1 LAKLRAIG
9 GAAWRNALV
18 AQIGAQCACFM
29 DGQNIRN
36 GVLRGT
42 MGGARV
48 TFNIESV
55 IASRIPLQRRG
66 AMLTGH
72 CPFHH
77 DETPSFAVSPIHE
90 RFLCLSCDATGDAI
104 DFVARFECVSREEA
118 LRLIAASHA
127 VGSSVSV

>member
-1 LAKLRAIG
+1 VESI
-9 GAAWRNALV
+9 NAQSV
-18 AQIGAQCACFM
+18 RFM
-29 DGQNIRN
+29 DGQHIPN
-36 GVLRGT
+36 GVLRGA
-42 MGGARV
+42 MGGVWV

-66 AMLTGH
+66 AVLTGH

-90 RFLCLSCDATGDAI
+90 RFLCLSCEATGDAI

-118 LRLIAASHA
+118 LRLITASHA
-127 VGSSVSV
+127 VASSVSV